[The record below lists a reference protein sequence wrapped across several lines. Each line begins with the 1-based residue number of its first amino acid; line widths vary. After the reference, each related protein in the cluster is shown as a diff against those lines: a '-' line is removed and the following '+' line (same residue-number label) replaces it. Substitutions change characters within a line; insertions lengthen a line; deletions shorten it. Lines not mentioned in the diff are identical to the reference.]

1 MPLARASRAAGFDV
15 HVACPAG
22 DAAENLAREGFPF
35 HPIPLSRSGMNPIAE
50 LATLFALYRVF
61 TRLRPDLVHH
71 LRLKPVVYGSLAARL
86 AGVPALANELTG
98 LGYLFTR
105 DGCVTWCLRRLVMLA
120 SRVALSHANQRV
132 VYHNP
137 DDRDL
142 FLRAGVL
149 PAEKTL
155 LIKGSGVDTV
165 RFSPHPEP
173 AGLPVILLASRM
185 LWDKGVGEFV
195 EASRTLRSSGIRARF
210 VLVGETDSGN
220 PSAIP
225 TERLREWHKEGIVE
239 WLGFRTDMPDVLNQA
254 HIVCLPSV
262 REGLPRVLV
271 EAAACGRALI
281 TTDTPGCREVV
292 RNGDNGLLVPVRDAQ
307 SLAWA
312 CRLLLENAALRKE
325 MGARSR
331 ERAVREFTRDYV
343 MAQILELYG
352 SLLGAGTSRAPRV
365 ASASTL
371 SSSPVPAD
379 RMRLAPSASRLINHG
394 SRWYARFRFGLS
406 RGTPAA

>member
-239 WLGFRTDMPDVLNQA
+239 WLGFRTDMPNVLNQA

-292 RNGDNGLLVPVRDAQ
+292 RNGDNGLLVPVRDAP

-379 RMRLAPSASRLINHG
+379 RMRLAPSASRLIHRG